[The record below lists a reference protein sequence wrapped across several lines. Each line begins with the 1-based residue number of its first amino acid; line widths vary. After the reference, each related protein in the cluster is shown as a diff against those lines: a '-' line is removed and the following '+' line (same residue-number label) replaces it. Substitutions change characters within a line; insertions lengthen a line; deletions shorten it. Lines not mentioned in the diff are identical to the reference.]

1 MGSPYIWTELT
12 CIFKSDNPESVCVH
26 RGHLYVTWCVVA
38 CFWSW
43 TLVEKVL
50 EHREHEFDCKFFV
63 LLALSSLHSLYS
75 WHDWADSRRFASG
88 GIEVPKRLLQSS
100 NTETRLLLD
109 VDGWHV
115 LSSSYCPVGPLE
127 STRWRFNPSAYLS
140 FRRWKS
146 CRHDE
151 GWVIDLLL
159 QFPLMASM
167 KQLWRLPSLKHSHNY
182 IGHTSRRCPSRFHR
196 YIHCRTHIVLLFKQ
210 MAQSSR
216 QERSKWQWNNIKN
229 TAVLVSRC
237 CKYAPKTLE
246 FQRWP

>member
-1 MGSPYIWTELT
+1 MVR
-12 CIFKSDNPESVCVH
+12 CC
-26 RGHLYVTWCVVA
+26 
-38 CFWSW
+38 
-43 TLVEKVL
+43 
-50 EHREHEFDCKFFV
+50 V
-63 LLALSSLHSLYS
+63 LLELNPCREGLGASRTRIWLQVFCSTCTFLAAFVIFLAWLS
-75 WHDWADSRRFASG
+75 RFQAVCIGRNRSA
-88 GIEVPKRLLQSS
+88 EAPAAVVQHL
-100 NTETRLLLD
+100 NALLLD

-229 TAVLVSRC
+229 TAVLVSHC